1 MPELGENTGLL
12 IKAIKF
18 SAIRHRNQRRKDAS
32 ATAYI
37 NHPIQV
43 MELLWFVGE
52 IRDSDILI
60 AALLHDT
67 VEDTVKPTSLEEASL
82 KKEIAD
88 LFGVNVLSMVMEV
101 TDDKTKEDKLR
112 KQLQIEHAVNL
123 SAGAKLI
130 KLADKICNI
139 EDIIDNPPVFWSRSR
154 KNGYLTWAEKVAV
167 GLRGVNPALERRF
180 DEAIRN
186 GRQKLS

>member
-67 VEDTVKPTSLEEASL
+67 VEDTVKPTSLEEAAL

-88 LFGVNVLSMVMEV
+88 LFGVKVLSMVMEV
-101 TDDKTKEDKLR
+101 TDDKTKEDKIR
-112 KQLQIEHAVNL
+112 KQLQIEHAVSL
-123 SAGAKLI
+123 STGAKLI

>member
-1 MPELGENTGLL
+1 MPELVENTSLL

-37 NHPIQV
+37 NHPIKV

-52 IRDSDILI
+52 IRDSDVLI

-82 KKEIAD
+82 KNEIAD

-112 KQLQIEHAVNL
+112 KQLQIEHAVRL
-123 SAGAKLI
+123 STGAKLI